1 MAFNSDLPL
10 ADQVEL
16 STASAKNQM
25 AFQERMSNSAHQR
38 EVADLKAAG
47 LNPILSAHSNGAS
60 TPSGAEGDYTGTLI
74 QAVVDLA
81 GAVEKSNEN
90 AGKAI
95 RSFANNVDSLGSVG
109 LNKATI
115 DEMYDFIDSVKS
127 GRPMYDFQHVQQS
140 LYGTPDKVDLPQ
152 WLLNGLNKIPI
163 GLNNQGKLVLGKSK
177 YNAVSKPLGEIVSDM
192 LGYGNQLVE
201 HQRAKG
207 RNVGSI
213 AQTYARSYY
222 DKGGKPLTVSQSS
235 FPHVSTSAKAVIS
248 HNGFKG
254 NHGKF

>member
-95 RSFANNVDSLGSVG
+95 RSFANNVDSLGSIDVG
-109 LNKATI
+109 KGI
-115 DEMYDFIDSVKS
+115 DEMYKFIDSVKS
-127 GRPMYDFQHVQQS
+127 GRPMYDFQDVQES
-140 LYGTPDKVDLPQ
+140 LYGNPHKVEMPG
-152 WLLNGLNKIPI
+152 WLTNALNKIPI
-163 GLNNQGKLVLGKSK
+163 GLNNQGKLVFGKSR
-177 YNAVSKPLGEIVSDM
+177 YNAVTKPS
-192 LGYGNQLVE
+192 
-201 HQRAKG
+201 
-207 RNVGSI
+207 
-213 AQTYARSYY
+213 
-222 DKGGKPLTVSQSS
+222 
-235 FPHVSTSAKAVIS
+235 VIS
-248 HNGFKG
+248 LLICSAMVTLLLSISVVMERM
-254 NHGKF
+254 